1 MYADELREKTE
12 EELNDHLVD
21 LRKEQ
26 LQLRIQKSM
35 GQLNQ
40 THRLREVSREVARVK
55 TVLNES
61 ASASS

>member
-1 MYADELREKTE
+1 MNAEELREKSAD
-12 EELNDHLVD
+12 ELNDHLVD

-26 LQLRIQKSM
+26 LKLRIQKST

-55 TVLNES
+55 TILNES
-61 ASASS
+61 SVEA